1 MLNYLIADLNRMS
14 RKKSLIYTLATFLGL
29 FLTMVFII
37 YTPNLDGGGYLS
49 KTDLFL
55 GFYPLVVG
63 IPIFLSIYS
72 DDFKSK
78 AMQIAIG
85 YGIDRNKII
94 LTKAIET
101 VILSVI
107 SGVLLGVLVT
117 VVPKILGLT
126 LTHEQFLEL
135 TLGALTG
142 ILKIIVYVG
151 ISTILVYH
159 YQNAMYGTISFVLLG
174 SGTVGM
180 ILNLILSQQ
189 FVVDLV
195 GNLTEHMFTTLLA
208 MEKLNYM
215 TKGSFNITS
224 IIEIILYMVIPV
236 IVSMIIFRKKELE
249 F

>member
-14 RKKSLIYTLATFLGL
+14 RKKSLVYTLAAYVGL
-29 FLTMVFII
+29 FFIMVYMI
-37 YTPNLDGGGYLS
+37 YNPNLDAGGYAS
-49 KTDLFL
+49 KTDMFL
-55 GFYPLVVG
+55 EFYPLVVG

-101 VILSVI
+101 VILAVI
-107 SGVLLGVLVT
+107 SGVLLGVFVIG
-117 VVPKILGLT
+117 VPKILGIT

-135 TLGALTG
+135 TFGAGIG

-174 SGTVGM
+174 SGTVAM

-189 FVVDLV
+189 FIVDLV
-195 GNLTEHMFTTLLA
+195 GNLNEHIFTTLVA
-208 MEKLNYM
+208 IQKLSYI
-215 TKGSFNITS
+215 TTGKFNITS

>member
-1 MLNYLIADLNRMS
+1 
-14 RKKSLIYTLATFLGL
+14 
-29 FLTMVFII
+29 
-37 YTPNLDGGGYLS
+37 
-49 KTDLFL
+49 
-55 GFYPLVVG
+55 
-63 IPIFLSIYS
+63 
-72 DDFKSK
+72 
-78 AMQIAIG
+78 MQIAIG

-126 LTHEQFLEL
+126 LTHEQFLQL
-135 TLGALTG
+135 TLGAG
-142 ILKIIVYVG
+142 IGVLKIIVYVG
-151 ISTILVYH
+151 ISTILVYF

-180 ILNLILSQQ
+180 ILNLILAQQ

-195 GNLTEHMFTTLLA
+195 GNLNEHMFTTLLA
-208 MEKLNYM
+208 IEKLNYI

>member
-14 RKKSLIYTLATFLGL
+14 RKKSLVYTLAAYVGL
-29 FLTMVFII
+29 FFIMVYMI
-37 YTPNLDGGGYLS
+37 YNPRLDAGGYAS
-49 KTDLFL
+49 KTDMFL
-55 GFYPLVVG
+55 EFYPLVVG

-107 SGVLLGVLVT
+107 SGVLLGALAIVM
-117 VVPKILGLT
+117 PKIMGLT
-126 LTHEQFLEL
+126 LSHEQFLGL
-135 TLGALTG
+135 AFSSVIGM
-142 ILKIIVYVG
+142 LKIIVYVN

-159 YQNAMYGTISFVLLG
+159 YQNAMYGTISFVLLC
-174 SGTVGM
+174 SGT
-180 ILNLILSQQ
+180 IRIILSLIFSQK
-189 FVVDLV
+189 FVVDII
-195 GNLTEHMFTTLLA
+195 GNLTEHLFTTLLA
-208 MEKLNYM
+208 IEKLNYI
-215 TKGSFNITS
+215 TTGSFKITS
-224 IIEIILYMVIPV
+224 IIEIVLYMVIPV